1 MNANRVSF
9 RKKLGMAAW
18 YVGLIGLALPFLYPF
33 WWMITSAFK
42 TVNEIFAFPPTLLPS
57 TWHWENFGEVFTF
70 QPFAQHYVNSLYI
83 AILVTAGTLL
93 VSSLAGYAFARI
105 QFRGASLFF
114 ILLLSGMMMPNE
126 VTIIPNFIT
135 MKTLGWTNTHLPLIL
150 IPILGMG
157 GVLGTFMMRQ
167 YFLNLPQDLEDAAM
181 MDGLNRFG
189 IYWRIALPIARPAL
203 TSVAILTFLSSW
215 NAFLD
220 PLIYLDD
227 LTLFTIP
234 LSLRGFTDQYGT
246 PLWNVQLAAT
256 TLAVLPVLIFY
267 VVAQRQ
273 VVESFSLSGSK
284 G

>member
-1 MNANRVSF
+1 
-9 RKKLGMAAW
+9 
-18 YVGLIGLALPFLYPF
+18 
-33 WWMITSAFK
+33 MITSAFK

-57 TWHWENFGEVFTF
+57 TWHWENFTEVFTF
-70 QPFAQHYVNSLYI
+70 QPYALHYANSLYI
-83 AILVTAGTLL
+83 AVLVTAGTLL

-105 QFRGASLFF
+105 SFKGSSLLFL
-114 ILLLSGMMMPNE
+114 ILLSGMMMPNE

-135 MKTLGWTNTHLPLIL
+135 MKSLGWTNTHLPLIL

-227 LTLFTIP
+227 LALFTIP
-234 LSLRGFTDQYGT
+234 LSLRGFTDQYGA

-256 TLAVLPVLIFY
+256 TLAVLPVLVFY